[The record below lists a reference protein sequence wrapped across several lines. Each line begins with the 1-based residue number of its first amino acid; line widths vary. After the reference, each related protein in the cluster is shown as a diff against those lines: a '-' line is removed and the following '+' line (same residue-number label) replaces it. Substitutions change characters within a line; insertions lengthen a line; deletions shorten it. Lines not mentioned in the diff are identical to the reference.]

1 LINDKNKIIP
11 KDEIIINDSNIIYES
26 INTKGIN
33 ILHPKLKKYFIN
45 NPNFKRLSKV
55 IEKKFENFEKYE
67 ENEFTKKLTRKINS
81 KEFLLMISNYLKYI
95 SNHIYKNDKK
105 KFSNYI
111 NLLSKIK
118 IVNVE
123 KVILNFYYEDENIT
137 KENNNNDMFV
147 EFYNKNDEN
156 YLLLS
161 LDIHSITKSLFYIS
175 KKINDLFDSDMDL
188 ILFLDECCVDYHKE
202 LFQLGINVELN
213 QDLSTILNYLGKFN
227 LKLFF

>member
-123 KVILNFYYEDENIT
+123 KVILNFYYENENIT
-137 KENNNNDMFV
+137 KENNINDMFV

>member
-147 EFYNKNDEN
+147 EFYNKNDEY